1 MSRNDHIRCK
11 KKKRVRGQKIQ
22 SLKLKLQSEKI
33 YNNKMKLQM
42 RIQILE
48 LKVKLERLN

>member
-1 MSRNDHIRCK
+1 MLNINKVNKWNEEIK
-11 KKKRVRGQKIQ
+11 K
-22 SLKLKLQSEKI
+22 LKLKLQSEKI